1 MDDLEITIIIF
12 LAFERD
18 PLFFFLILYFNETIN
33 LEVETSKETFTITR
47 INNNLKNYVSLCASV

>member
-33 LEVETSKETFTITR
+33 LEVDETFTITR

>member
-18 PLFFFLILYFNETIN
+18 PLFFFLILYFRND
-33 LEVETSKETFTITR
+33 
-47 INNNLKNYVSLCASV
+47 